1 MYRLVSS
8 SVAPQVLRTAGHVR
22 ASSLAS
28 SSPLSSS
35 LSILY
40 GGLPSSSTT
49 STGTSSS
56 SSFMSQQRR
65 SYHQNIIDHY
75 ENPRNVGT

>member
-40 GGLPSSSTT
+40 GGLPSSST